1 MWHSSLK
8 LHGLRSASLASNS
21 LRRFTILTMIESQLL
36 MKRKSIR
43 RESRGNKNVL
53 WKVLDLYGHIRR
65 KWSSRSISLLMME
78 LRRDRK
84 NLKQNYRLSFWKRWR
99 RGRREVIKMMRFM
112 STKMKME
119 TQSIWK
125 TYNNLKESLE
135 TLATLKASKTL

>member
-1 MWHSSLK
+1 MWRSSLK

-21 LRRFTILTMIESQLL
+21 LRKYTILMMIESQLL

-78 LRRDRK
+78 PRRDRRS
-84 NLKQNYRLSFWKRWR
+84 LKQNYRLSFWKRWR

-119 TQSIWK
+119 TQSTWK
-125 TYNNLKESLE
+125 TCNNSKESLE
-135 TLATLKASKTL
+135 TLDFA